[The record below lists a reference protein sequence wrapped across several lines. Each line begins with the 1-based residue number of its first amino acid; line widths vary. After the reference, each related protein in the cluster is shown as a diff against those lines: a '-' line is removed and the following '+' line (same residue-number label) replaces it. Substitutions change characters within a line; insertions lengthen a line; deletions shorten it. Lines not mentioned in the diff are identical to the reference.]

1 MKAKIVWHSISVPRD
16 TRKALEVVATAEN
29 RTVPRMIDELVD
41 FWRERHCPECGR
53 ESTGSACICR
63 RVGV

>member
-1 MKAKIVWHSISVPRD
+1 MKAKIDWHSISVPRE
-16 TRKALEVVATAEN
+16 TRKNLDAMATASN
-29 RTVPRMIDELVD
+29 RTVPKMIDELVD